1 MTKLVNTQF
10 YMKNQVRAWLA
21 SLPADHEGQLP
32 FAEGDCFV
40 IEMIDRPYRCVINA
54 GGGMVSV
61 KLYIRGE
68 LGMYDPNRGDVEL
81 TLFVGMDAPFINDF
95 GRVEDA
101 EKVITS
107 YYDAAVSLAMLLKDT
122 EERDVFVSA
131 EPSHEG

>member
-61 KLYIRGE
+61 
-68 LGMYDPNRGDVEL
+68 N
-81 TLFVGMDAPFINDF
+81 AF
-95 GRVEDA
+95 GFEDGK
-101 EKVITS
+101 EILCHSIVI
-107 YYDAAVSLAMLLKDT
+107 AVST
-122 EERDVFVSA
+122 
-131 EPSHEG
+131 P

>member
-21 SLPADHEGQLP
+21 SLAADHEGQLP
-32 FAEGDCFV
+32 FAEGDSFV
-40 IEMIDRPYRCVINA
+40 IEMIDRPYRFAITA
-54 GGGMVSV
+54 DSGMVSA
-61 KLYIRGE
+61 KLYIRSE

-81 TLFVGMDAPFINDF
+81 TLFADMDAPFINDF

-107 YYDAAVSLAMLLKDT
+107 YYDAAVGLAMLLKDT
-122 EERDVFVSA
+122 E
-131 EPSHEG
+131 

>member
-21 SLPADHEGQLP
+21 GLAATYEGQLP

-81 TLFVGMDAPFINDF
+81 VKYVGMGCF
-95 GRVEDA
+95 
-101 EKVITS
+101 
-107 YYDAAVSLAMLLKDT
+107 
-122 EERDVFVSA
+122 
-131 EPSHEG
+131 